1 MFARTFR
8 AAASAPTLTRA
19 FSSTPRPALARMS
32 IVGRL
37 GTAPEE
43 IVVSGDR
50 TLVRYNVG
58 TSHGRG
64 DNEKTSWFRVANFP
78 TSEKQKEYLMS
89 IPKGALVFVDADA
102 RMESYTDAEGNKK
115 SNLSLIAS
123 KFEGGSERGEGVKGE
138 G

>member
-1 MFARTFR
+1 
-8 AAASAPTLTRA
+8 
-19 FSSTPRPALARMS
+19 MS

-64 DNEKTSWFRVANFP
+64 ENEKTSWFRVANFP

-123 KFEGGSERGEGVKGE
+123 KLDVEDGEEGIGDTG
-138 G
+138 

>member
-8 AAASAPTLTRA
+8 AAAAPTATRA
-19 FSSTPRPALARMS
+19 FSTTPRSALARMS

-64 DNEKTSWFRVANFP
+64 ENEKTSWFRVASFVQGA
-78 TSEKQKEYLMS
+78 QKEFLMNV
-89 IPKGALVFVDADA
+89 PKG
-102 RMESYTDAEGNKK
+102 
-115 SNLSLIAS
+115 
-123 KFEGGSERGEGVKGE
+123 
-138 G
+138 